1 MRRSFYTLFLT
12 NEKVDLVKDQ
22 GMIAYYLYR
31 LGYDSHFVSFIEPS
45 EDDCFQQQ
53 VEGLSLHF
61 LGEQQL
67 PRHPQLMMFCR
78 KAFKFIFQHRKDI
91 DILNLYYIKHS
102 IWYGLFY
109 KLLRPKGCLYV
120 KVDMNVKA
128 FLHEAEQ
135 WYHFVRRFIYKLYLH
150 CIVDKVTVESTAGYR
165 FLQQE
170 YHLPHSKICYLPNGN
185 DDNYLNQVEAI
196 PFYQKRNIILTV
208 GRIGTWE
215 KNNELLLEACKKVE
229 WRDDWELHLIGPVE
243 ENFKSY
249 ISNFYQETNLQDRV
263 KFIGPIYDKCELFQ
277 YYNQSKV
284 FCLTSRHE
292 SFGFVCIEAQA
303 YGNYL
308 ISTPISTVNDFIPN
322 DEIGKKVE
330 TAEELA
336 MQINN
341 LMNDD
346 KLLVKAYPKI
356 LQHALQFRWS
366 IITEKLDKFLQK

>member
-45 EDDCFQQQ
+45 ESDMFQQQ
-53 VEGLSLHF
+53 VKGLSLHS
-61 LGEQQL
+61 LGKQHL

-109 KLLRPKGCLYV
+109 KLLRPKGCLYI

-128 FLHEAEQ
+128 FQYEAEQ

-150 CIVDKVTVESTAGYR
+150 FIVDKVTVESTAGYR
-165 FLQQE
+165 FLQRE

-196 PFYQKRNIILTV
+196 PFHQKKNIILTV

-215 KNNELLLEACKKVE
+215 KNNELLLEACRKVA
-229 WRDDWELHLIGPVE
+229 WKDDWELHLIGPIE
-243 ENFKSY
+243 EQFKPYMSD
-249 ISNFYQETNLQDRV
+249 FYQETNLENRV
-263 KFIGPIYDKCELFQ
+263 KFVGPIYDKCELFQ
-277 YYNQSKV
+277 YYNKSKV

-308 ISTPISTVNDFIPN
+308 ISTPISTADDFIPN
-322 DEIGKKVE
+322 DGFGRKVE
-330 TAEELA
+330 TSDELA
-336 MQINN
+336 MQLNN
-341 LMNDD
+341 LMNDA
-346 KLLVKAYPKI
+346 KLLEDAYPKI
-356 LQHALQFRWS
+356 MQHARQFRWS
-366 IITEKLDKFLQK
+366 TITKKLDRFLQK